1 LSERWKKERQRD
13 QYYRMAKE
21 KGYRS
26 RAAYKLLEA
35 IKRFRFISN
44 GDSVVD
50 LGAAPGGWLQ
60 VARQTVGEKGRV
72 IGIDIEPIA
81 ALPYKNI
88 ITIRSDISNDSN
100 IVNLLEDVKGKVNTV
115 LSDVSPN
122 ISGAWSTD
130 YARQIY
136 LAKKSLE
143 IAKKI
148 LSHNGN
154 FFVKL
159 FHGPELKDFE
169 QEAKMSFRNVRFVKP
184 KASKAKSSEIYL
196 LATGFLG

>member
-1 LSERWKKERQRD
+1 
-13 QYYRMAKE
+13 MAKE

-35 IKRFRFISN
+35 IKRFKFISN
-44 GDSVVD
+44 GDLIVD

-60 VARQTVGEKGRV
+60 VARQTVGETGRV
-72 IGIDIEPIA
+72 IGIDIEPIT
-81 ALPYKNI
+81 ALPYKNV
-88 ITIRSDISNDSN
+88 ITIRSDISEDSN
-100 IVNLLEDVKGKVNTV
+100 IVSLLEDVKGGVNAV

-130 YARQIY
+130 HARQIY
-136 LAKKSLE
+136 LARKSLE

-148 LSHNGN
+148 LSRKGS

-159 FHGPELKDFE
+159 FHGPELKEFE
-169 QEAKMSFRNVRFVKP
+169 KDAKTCFRNVRFVKP

>member
-1 LSERWKKERQRD
+1 
-13 QYYRMAKE
+13 MAKE

-44 GDSVVD
+44 GDLVVD

-60 VARQTVGEKGRV
+60 VARQTVGERGRV
-72 IGIDIEPIA
+72 IGIDTEPIT
-81 ALPYKNI
+81 ALPYKNVT
-88 ITIRSDISNDSN
+88 TIRSDISDDSN
-100 IVNLLEDVKGKVNTV
+100 IVNLLEDIKGRVNAV

-122 ISGAWSTD
+122 ISGAWDTD
-130 YARQIY
+130 HARQIY
-136 LAKKSLE
+136 LARKSLE

-148 LSHNGN
+148 LSRNGN

-159 FHGPELKDFE
+159 FHGPEVKDIE
-169 QEAKMSFRNVRFVKP
+169 QEAKTSFTHIRFVKP

-196 LATGFLG
+196 LAMGFLG

>member
-1 LSERWKKERQRD
+1 
-13 QYYRMAKE
+13 MAKA

-35 IKRFRFISN
+35 IKRFKFISN
-44 GDSVVD
+44 GDLVID

-60 VARQTVGEKGRV
+60 VARETVGEKGRV
-72 IGIDIEPIA
+72 IGIDIEPIS
-81 ALPYKNI
+81 ALPYKNVV
-88 ITIRSDISNDSN
+88 TIRSDISNDSD
-100 IVNLLEDVKGKVNTV
+100 IVNLLEDVKGKVNAV

-122 ISGAWSTD
+122 ISGSWD
-130 YARQIY
+130 IDHARQIY
-136 LAKKSLE
+136 LTEKGLE

-148 LSHNGN
+148 LIRNGN

-169 QEAKMSFRNVRFVKP
+169 NEVRTSFRHVRFVKP

>member
-1 LSERWKKERQRD
+1 
-13 QYYRMAKE
+13 MAKE

-44 GDSVVD
+44 GDVVVD

-60 VARQTVGEKGRV
+60 VARQTVGERGRV

-81 ALPYKNI
+81 PLPYKNV
-88 ITIRSDISNDSN
+88 ITIRSDISNDTYAVS
-100 IVNLLEDVKGKVNTV
+100 LLEDVKGRVNAV

-122 ISGAWSTD
+122 ITGAWSTD
-130 YARQIY
+130 HARQIY
-136 LAKKSLE
+136 LARKSLE
-143 IAKKI
+143 IAKTI
-148 LSHNGN
+148 LSRKGN

-169 QEAKMSFRNVRFVKP
+169 KEAETSFRHVRFVKP

-196 LATGFLG
+196 LATGFLS

>member
-1 LSERWKKERQRD
+1 
-13 QYYRMAKE
+13 MAKE

-35 IKRFRFISN
+35 INRFRFISN
-44 GDSVVD
+44 GGVVVD

-60 VARQTVGEKGRV
+60 VARQTVGERGRV
-72 IGIDIEPIA
+72 IGIDIETVAP
-81 ALPYKNI
+81 LPYKNV
-88 ITIRSDISNDSN
+88 ITIRSDVSDDSY
-100 IVNLLEDVKGKVNTV
+100 IVNLLKDVKGRVNAV

-130 YARQIY
+130 HARQIY
-136 LAKKSLE
+136 LARKSLE

-148 LSHNGN
+148 LSREGN

-159 FHGPELKDFE
+159 FYGPELKDFE
-169 QEAKMSFRNVRFVKP
+169 KEVKMSFRHVRFVKP

-196 LATGFLG
+196 LATSFFG

>member
-35 IKRFRFISN
+35 VNRFKFISN
-44 GDSVVD
+44 GDVVVD

-60 VARQTVGEKGRV
+60 VARQTVGERGRV
-72 IGIDIEPIA
+72 IGVDIERIDP
-81 ALPYKNI
+81 LPYTNV
-88 ITIRSDISNDSN
+88 ITICSDISDDAHV
-100 IVNLLEDVKGKVNTV
+100 VNLLVDVKGAVNAV
-115 LSDVSPN
+115 VSDVSPN
-122 ISGAWSTD
+122 ISGAWSID
-130 YARQIY
+130 HARQIY
-136 LAKKSLE
+136 LARKSLE

-148 LSHNGN
+148 LSRNGN
-154 FFVKL
+154 FFAKL

-169 QEAKMSFRNVRFVKP
+169 KEAKMSFRHVRFVKP
-184 KASKAKSSEIYL
+184 KASKAKSSEVYL

>member
-1 LSERWKKERQRD
+1 
-13 QYYRMAKE
+13 MAKE
-21 KGYRS
+21 RGYRS

-44 GDSVVD
+44 SDLVVD

-60 VARQTVGEKGRV
+60 VARQTVGERGRI

-81 ALPYKNI
+81 ALPYKNV
-88 ITIRSDISNDSN
+88 ITIRSDISNNSN
-100 IVNLLEDVKGKVNTV
+100 IVNLLGDVKGRVNAV
-115 LSDVSPN
+115 LSDVSPS

-130 YARQIY
+130 HARQIY
-136 LAKKSLE
+136 LARKSLE

-148 LSHNGN
+148 LSRNGSL
-154 FFVKL
+154 FVKL

-169 QEAKMSFRNVRFVKP
+169 KEVETSFRHVRFVKP

-196 LATGFLG
+196 LATDFLG

>member
-1 LSERWKKERQRD
+1 
-13 QYYRMAKE
+13 MAKE
-21 KGYRS
+21 RGYRS

-35 IKRFRFISN
+35 IKRFSFISK
-44 GDSVVD
+44 GDLVVD
-50 LGAAPGGWLQ
+50 LGSAPGGWLQ
-60 VARQTVGEKGRV
+60 VARQTVGETGRV

-81 ALPYKNI
+81 ALPYKNV

-100 IVNLLEDVKGKVNTV
+100 IVNVLEDFKGRVNAV

-130 YARQIY
+130 HARQIY
-136 LAKKSLE
+136 LARKSLE

-148 LSHNGN
+148 LSRNGSL
-154 FFVKL
+154 FVKL

-169 QEAKMSFRNVRFVKP
+169 KEAKMSFRHVRFVKP
-184 KASKAKSSEIYL
+184 KASKAKSSEIYI
-196 LATGFLG
+196 LARGFLG

>member
-1 LSERWKKERQRD
+1 
-13 QYYRMAKE
+13 MAKE

-35 IKRFRFISN
+35 VERFRFIKN
-44 GDSVVD
+44 GDLVVD

-60 VARQTVGEKGRV
+60 VARQTVGERGRV

-81 ALPYKNI
+81 ALPYKNVV
-88 ITIRSDISNDSN
+88 TIRSDISNDSN
-100 IVNLLEDVKGKVNTV
+100 TVNLLEDAKGRVNAV

-122 ISGAWSTD
+122 ISGAWNTD
-130 YARQIY
+130 HARQIY
-136 LAKKSLE
+136 LTRKSLE

-154 FFVKL
+154 LFVKL

-169 QEAKMSFRNVRFVKP
+169 KEVKMSFRHVRFVKP

>member
-1 LSERWKKERQRD
+1 
-13 QYYRMAKE
+13 MAKK

-35 IKRFRFISN
+35 VKRFRFISN

-60 VARQTVGEKGRV
+60 VARHAVGERGRV
-72 IGIDIEPIA
+72 IGIDIEPIVP
-81 ALPYKNI
+81 LPYKNV

-100 IVNLLEDVKGKVNTV
+100 IINLLEDVKGKVNAV

-122 ISGAWSTD
+122 ISGAWNTD
-130 YARQIY
+130 HARQIY
-136 LAKKSLE
+136 LTRKSLE

-148 LSHNGN
+148 LSRNGN

-169 QEAKMSFRNVRFVKP
+169 QEVKIIFRHVRFVKP

>member
-1 LSERWKKERQRD
+1 
-13 QYYRMAKE
+13 MAKE

-44 GDSVVD
+44 GDLVVD

-60 VARQTVGEKGRV
+60 VARQTVGERGRV
-72 IGIDIEPIA
+72 IGIDTEPIT
-81 ALPYKNI
+81 ALPYKNVT
-88 ITIRSDISNDSN
+88 TIRSDISDDSN
-100 IVNLLEDVKGKVNTV
+100 IVNLLEDIKGRVNAV

-122 ISGAWSTD
+122 ISGAWDTD
-130 YARQIY
+130 HARQIY
-136 LAKKSLE
+136 LARKSLE

-148 LSHNGN
+148 LSRNGN

-159 FHGPELKDFE
+159 FHGPEVKDFE
-169 QEAKMSFRNVRFVKP
+169 QEAKTSFTHVRFVKP